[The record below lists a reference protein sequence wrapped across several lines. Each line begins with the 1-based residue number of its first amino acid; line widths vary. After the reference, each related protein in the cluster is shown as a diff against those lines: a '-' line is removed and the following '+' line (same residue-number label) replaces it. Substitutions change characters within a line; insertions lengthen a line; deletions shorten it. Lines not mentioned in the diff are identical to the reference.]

1 MQEKSKSYPCKYF
14 FSSSASVSASSGVLN
29 AEKLMRLGWKPKYD
43 LAAGLAHTIEICK

>member
-1 MQEKSKSYPCKYF
+1 MIGYGADAPRDRALQPR
-14 FSSSASVSASSGVLN
+14 AVLN